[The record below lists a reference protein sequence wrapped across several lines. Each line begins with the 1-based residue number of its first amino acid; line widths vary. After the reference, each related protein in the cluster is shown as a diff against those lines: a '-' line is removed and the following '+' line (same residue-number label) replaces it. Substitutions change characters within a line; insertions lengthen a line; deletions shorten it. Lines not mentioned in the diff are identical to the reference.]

1 MPSPADQNP
10 QNRRIDWPGILRT
23 LLVQVLVLSAL
34 AWGFVRYVDWSSDQ
48 AWAEFSR
55 ASERAAPAASPHP
68 LSSTPDQAV
77 PVRATC
83 AGKI

>member
-1 MPSPADQNP
+1 VPSPADQNP

-55 ASERAAPAASPHP
+55 AVVVEPAPKAQPQSA
-68 LSSTPDQAV
+68 TPVHSVKDKT
-77 PVRATC
+77 PCVRR
-83 AGKI
+83 I